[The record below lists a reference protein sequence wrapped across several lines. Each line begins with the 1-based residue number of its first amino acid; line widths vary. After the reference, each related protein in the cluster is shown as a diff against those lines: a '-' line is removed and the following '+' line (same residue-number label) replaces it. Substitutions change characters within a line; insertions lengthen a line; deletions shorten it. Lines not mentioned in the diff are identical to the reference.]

1 VADANRAAAHC
12 PVCSAEYR
20 VGFEVCADDGSRL
33 EPGPARESARPEEP
47 KPTAPEIPLFSA
59 EDPAIELGRW
69 QQVEADL
76 LVAKLRSQGVDALDE
91 RHFFGFWY
99 RDLVPE
105 FSLCRIWVRRSDVE
119 RARDIVR
126 HTLAGEDAI

>member
-1 VADANRAAAHC
+1 MADANRAAAHC

-20 VGFEVCADDGSRL
+20 EGFEVCADDGSRL
-33 EPGPARESARPEEP
+33 ERGPAQESARPEEP
-47 KPTAPEIPLFSA
+47 EPADPEIPPFSA

-76 LVAKLRSQGVDALDE
+76 LVAKLRSQGVDAFDE
-91 RHFFGFWY
+91 RHVSGFWY

-105 FSLCRIWVRRSDVE
+105 LALCRIWVRRSDVD

-126 HTLAGEDAI
+126 RTLAGEEAI